1 MAVIAAG
8 EAEKY
13 FLRLSGHEL
22 RAYAVPC
29 EFLFL
34 KETKTCGWSTVSN
47 TYGHEKEWT
56 IIFLFVVFVSGFDIK
71 IMLVCPQ
78 NEFGECYPVV
88 TF

>member
-1 MAVIAAG
+1 MTRELPSSDPFTSHSPIVNPMAIIAAG

-47 TYGHEKEWT
+47 TYGHEKE
-56 IIFLFVVFVSGFDIK
+56 
-71 IMLVCPQ
+71 
-78 NEFGECYPVV
+78 
-88 TF
+88 